1 MDSPFQ
7 AIKITD
13 TVYWVGAI
21 DWSLRDFHGYAT
33 DNGTTYNAFL
43 ILSDKITLIDTV
55 KAQYMDEMFSRI
67 SSVISPCEIDYIVS
81 NHAEMDHS
89 GSLPKAIEVI
99 KPEKVFASTRGKE
112 ALSLHFHDIAQ
123 FITPVKEGDSLS
135 LGNMNL
141 KFIETPMLHWPDS
154 MFSYLIEEQILFSQ
168 DAFGMHLASSRLY
181 NDEIDEYVLYSEAAK
196 YFANILMPY
205 SKLIQNLLVKFKTL
219 NLPIKLI
226 APDHGPLW
234 RSNWHKILDL
244 YNDWS
249 SHLKNKKAI
258 IVYDT
263 MWNSTEK
270 MAKSIGDG
278 LISSGID
285 TKVLSLK
292 SNHRSNIATEL
303 LNSSALITGSP
314 TINDNIFPTVLDALS
329 YLKGLKK
336 QNLTGAVFGS
346 FGWNGKAIDLLTDYM
361 KQMNIELP
369 IEPIKFKY
377 VPTAQDLLKCREF
390 GIKIASF
397 LN

>member
-361 KQMNIELP
+361 KSMNIELP